1 MSNKLKLCGQEQLLP
16 QKRNLSHQ
24 KLQTIPTSSQRG
36 TPNTTLNPHCSQLS
50 THITVASWEL
60 LKLSP
65 PAQMCPWQR
74 CCPPGSAPKAQPS
87 LFLPSTLHISD
98 DLEQRVR
105 AVIMTKLPNRED
117 EQEGTEAS
125 EQSRAALA
133 PVPSTG
139 NALRDTMTAAPPSPG
154 DRAPAARQ
162 EVPRLCQAVRS
173 LCVPLVT
180 SDRSTH
186 AGNRRGSTRPPAATG
201 ATGAKCHP
209 ATGQLP
215 PQDTFLPQLFIHKAP
230 KKQTPW
236 FVQTEMWH
244 LLTKNWVVTVQKH
257 LHIPASQ
264 KTILEIQ
271 AIFHWVSSWFIKS
284 RSLELARMLNT

>member
-1 MSNKLKLCGQEQLLP
+1 MWPRTIIATEKKPQSPKTPDYSYILTEGDPKHDTELTLLP
-16 QKRNLSHQ
+16 AQHTHHCGLLGAAQ
-24 KLQTIPTSSQRG
+24 ALPTC
-36 TPNTTLNPHCSQLS
+36 PN
-50 THITVASWEL
+50 V
-60 LKLSP
+60 
-65 PAQMCPWQR
+65 PWQR
-74 CCPPGSAPKAQPS
+74 FCLPGSALKAQPS

-105 AVIMTKLPNRED
+105 AVMMTKLPNRED

-162 EVPRLCQAVRS
+162 EVPRLSQAVRS

-186 AGNRRGSTRPPAATG
+186 AGNHRGSTRPPAATG
-201 ATGAKCHP
+201 ATGGKCHP
-209 ATGQLP
+209 VMGQLP

-271 AIFHWVSSWFIKS
+271 ANIPHFTGFYRGLSSPGHSNWQ
-284 RSLELARMLNT
+284 EC